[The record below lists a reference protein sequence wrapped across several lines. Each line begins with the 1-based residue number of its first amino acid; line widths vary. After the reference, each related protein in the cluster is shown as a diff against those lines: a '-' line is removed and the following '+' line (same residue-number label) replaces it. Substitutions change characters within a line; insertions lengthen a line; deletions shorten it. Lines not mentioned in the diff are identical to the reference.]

1 MTAIEVNFLTGR
13 YVATAHHDR
22 AETEWPPHAARL
34 FSAMVAAWAEVEQP
48 DDVERA
54 SLEWLESQ
62 PPPRISAPPAIERR
76 TVKHYVPVNDARV
89 ISWSPYERRLNNL
102 DSQIAE
108 RTQLLEDL
116 ATQHDKLRELDD
128 LSSKQRDGVQRDT
141 IQKRNSVQKR
151 IGNLQKK
158 LDVLQRKIDKTR
170 DVDSLTGKV
179 GTTNKKS
186 ALEMLHDIP
195 DGRVKKERYY
205 PSVTLS
211 YPDDLASSKDLSD
224 VNGSPGSNNSPSS
237 DGLLDSNGLPNLKST
252 KHASLFYVWDASVPS
267 DIEQSLDKLLSRVTR
282 LGHSSSLVSCRLSD
296 SGSSTGS
303 SVSSIGVSD
312 SSVNVSN
319 AGDARA
325 THITATHIP
334 GEGPLTLRWV
344 RPGQLAAL
352 VDEYAQHQAARPR
365 SLPFRGVRYREVDTN
380 RSASNT
386 SGSEADVRLRPDTAG
401 EWIVFELS
409 PKHRRISST
418 RTVELAQ
425 VLRKSILRYVRD
437 PIPEGVSGHLPDGT
451 PTRYPHAAFLAL
463 PNVGYERSDGRIM
476 GLAVSLPD
484 GLDNTARRAILSGIG
499 TWERQEDDRSV
510 KLKMGHKGVVKM
522 VRGQPPF
529 ALVSLRRGIW
539 AQRSRFW
546 ASATPVALPTHPGD
560 LSGGTAYARA
570 KAWSRAEEAVAKSC
584 EHIGLPRPLDVQ
596 VSFISPIRGTYPAYD
611 FPVFSQG
618 RDRNRS
624 IARRLVHVSVEFAET
639 VDGPMLLG
647 SGRFTGLGLM
657 RPVVPI
663 DSNAQQNAH
672 ANVQPNVHAASK
684 GAQSLSTPIGAQ
696 SLSTSKG
703 AQR

>member
-1 MTAIEVNFLTGR
+1 
-13 YVATAHHDR
+13 
-22 AETEWPPHAARL
+22 
-34 FSAMVAAWAEVEQP
+34 MVAAWAEVEQP

-102 DSQIAE
+102 DGQIAE

-116 ATQHDKLRELDD
+116 ASQHDKLHELDD
-128 LSSKQRDGVQRDT
+128 LSSKQRDGVQRET

-205 PSVTLS
+205 PSVTLTYPDDLR
-211 YPDDLASSKDLSD
+211 YPDDLANPNCANSD
-224 VNGSPGSNNSPSS
+224 GSHISLDSPDSNGSLGTNNSP
-237 DGLLDSNGLPNLKST
+237 DSKPT
-252 KHASLFYVWDASVPS
+252 KHASLFYVWEASVPN
-267 DIEQSLDKLLSRVTR
+267 DIEQSLDRLLSRVTR

-296 SGSSTGS
+296 SG
-303 SVSSIGVSD
+303 VSYGGIGVSD
-312 SSVNVSN
+312 SDASVR
-319 AGDARA
+319 AGDAGDNDSSVSGVSDAGNVRA
-325 THITATHIP
+325 AHIPATHIP

-344 RPGQLAAL
+344 RSGQLAAL
-352 VDEYAQHQAARPR
+352 VDEYEQHQAARPR
-365 SLPFRGVRYREVDTN
+365 SLPFHGVRYREVDVD
-380 RSASNT
+380 RSA
-386 SGSEADVRLRPDTAG
+386 ADVRLRPDTAG
-401 EWIVFELS
+401 DWIVFELS

-418 RTVELAQ
+418 RAVELAQ

-451 PTRYPHAAFLAL
+451 PTRCPHAAFLAL

-499 TWERQEDDRSV
+499 AWERQEYDRSV

-560 LSGGTAYARA
+560 LSGGTAHARA
-570 KAWSRAEEAVAKSC
+570 KAWARAEDAVAKSC

-657 RPVVPI
+657 RPVLPVG
-663 DSNAQQNAH
+663 SNTQSDAHANADTDAH

-684 GAQSLSTPIGAQ
+684 GAQSASSGVQSQSSGAQ
-696 SLSTSKG
+696 SQSMFKG